1 MALCI
6 VSGTSDSGTLPDRRR
21 RRRRTRGRTA
31 WGEGNPPRP
40 APPTVGPDGTRY
52 IQLRAGATGQTQ
64 GLLAVAPV
72 VGADGT
78 AYVAVQQVP
87 GGHGEV
93 LALGTH
99 GTERPDWP
107 FTTGGSP
114 VTAITGIEVAPVRPR
129 QAPDFGAAWRRPAI
143 REGPGPMFQ
152 TWWYATMD
160 ARRAL
165 SLLVGVVG
173 LVLVALSVAASSVLL
188 TLDGPLLMGVVSP
201 ALGAAAGGYVAHRS
215 SGPRRARLWAFAY
228 GVSSGALIAGMFAT
242 AALLR
247 PTVEAMPGLADTWA
261 GLFGVGCLLDFVG
274 ALLWERDP
282 RRRRVAAW
290 LLLAVWLIAGGVVV
304 GVSRGPWAWLGAM
317 ACLVGFGLLVHAVGS
332 SATLDKG
339 SAVRRLWPSGS
350 VGSDPT
356 HPRTS

>member
-1 MALCI
+1 MA
-6 VSGTSDSGTLPDRRR
+6 
-21 RRRRTRGRTA
+21 
-31 WGEGNPPRP
+31 
-40 APPTVGPDGTRY
+40 PDGSVRPGWPVW
-52 IQLRAGATGQTQ
+52 LSGATFEGAFHVAI
-64 GLLAVAPV
+64 GGGGNAVAPV
-72 VGADGT
+72 FGADGT

-114 VTAITGIEVAPVRPR
+114 VTAITGIEVAPGSPR
-129 QAPDFGAAWRRPAI
+129 QAPYFGAAWRRPAI

-165 SLLVGVVG
+165 SLLVSVAG
-173 LVLVALSVAASSVLL
+173 LVLVALSVAASSVPLA
-188 TLDGPLLMGVVSP
+188 LDGPLLMGVVSP